1 MIAVLA
7 ALILVTLAG
16 CALTR
21 PIDRELRGAAFFGS
35 AIFIGCGYAALI
47 MFFLTVVHVEWSRTV
62 VMICLLAPIALLAL
76 DRQRGQAR
84 LPVLHP
90 IDALVIL
97 LVLGHAVFATWAP
110 MYEWDWFGIWGLKG
124 RVFFDARGI
133 DWRFVQTNISHPDY
147 PPLVPLLVDLP
158 SVLRRGWEDRW
169 VGLIFTALC
178 AAFLL
183 IVRGTLREEFDSDLL
198 AAIGTLAIASPAL
211 NLWVGLAEGPVMAFG
226 CAGLLLVRRG
236 LARPSNASLHLGAIL
251 LGLSAWCKNEGIALI
266 GVTVI
271 AALIVSARRVWRLWP
286 AAAIAGVWMVTRS
299 VYRLHTDFLQGDV
312 FDRVLFHLKQFGDVL
327 HALIIYAP
335 DLRLFWIAAFLTL
348 ILFARQAW
356 MRERFLTIAVLL
368 QSSLLAG
375 QALAT
380 AADIRA
386 HIEFAWNR
394 LPHQIGPAL
403 GYLCVVLLIPLI
415 REARSEPDRRPG
427 RFDLPARTPS
437 PTAPTT

>member
-7 ALILVTLAG
+7 ALILLTLAG

-21 PIDRELRGAAFFGS
+21 LIDRDLRDAAFFGS
-35 AIFIGCGYAALI
+35 AIFIGCGYAAFM

-62 VMICLLAPIALLAL
+62 VMIALLAPIALLVWK
-76 DRQRGQAR
+76 
-84 LPVLHP
+84 PVFNRP
-90 IDALVIL
+90 STPNPVDVVILL

-147 PPLVPLLVDLP
+147 PPLVPLLVNLP

-251 LGLSAWCKNEGIALI
+251 LGLSAWCKNEGTALI

-271 AALIVSARRVWRLWP
+271 AMLIVSARRVWRLWP

-299 VYRLHTDFLQGDV
+299 VYRLHTDFLQGDI
-312 FDRVLFHLKQFGDVL
+312 FDRVLFHLKQIGYVL

-403 GYLCVVLLIPLI
+403 GYLCVVLLIPVI
-415 REARSEPDRRPG
+415 RAARSESDRRPA
-427 RFDLPARTPS
+427 RPDLRARTPS

>member
-1 MIAVLA
+1 MSKPMMPSILTGAGCETARGSRICIDHSFTIIAGTFWTTSGPRTSSD
-7 ALILVTLAG
+7 INAG

-21 PIDRELRGAAFFGS
+21 LIDRELRGAAFFGS
-35 AIFIGCGYAALI
+35 AIFIGCGYAALM

-62 VMICLLAPIALLAL
+62 VMIALLAPIALLL
-76 DRQRGQAR
+76 RR
-84 LPVLHP
+84 PVFSRP
-90 IDALVIL
+90 RAPNPVDAAVLL

-169 VGLIFTALC
+169 IGLIFTALS

-266 GVTVI
+266 GVTVV

-286 AAAIAGVWMVTRS
+286 AAAIAGAWMVTRS
-299 VYRLHTDFLQGDV
+299 VYRLQTDFLQGDV
-312 FDRVLFHLKQFGDVL
+312 LDRG
-327 HALIIYAP
+327 
-335 DLRLFWIAAFLTL
+335 
-348 ILFARQAW
+348 
-356 MRERFLTIAVLL
+356 
-368 QSSLLAG
+368 
-375 QALAT
+375 
-380 AADIRA
+380 
-386 HIEFAWNR
+386 
-394 LPHQIGPAL
+394 
-403 GYLCVVLLIPLI
+403 
-415 REARSEPDRRPG
+415 
-427 RFDLPARTPS
+427 
-437 PTAPTT
+437 

>member
-21 PIDRELRGAAFFGS
+21 LIDRELRGAAFFGS
-35 AIFIGCGYAALI
+35 AIFIGCGYAALM

-62 VMICLLAPIALLAL
+62 VMIALLAPIALLL
-76 DRQRGQAR
+76 RR
-84 LPVLHP
+84 PVFSRP
-90 IDALVIL
+90 RAPNPVDVVILL

-169 VGLIFTALC
+169 IGLIFTALN

-236 LARPSNASLHLGAIL
+236 LARPSNAPLHLGAIL

-286 AAAIAGVWMVTRS
+286 AAAIAGAWMVTRS
-299 VYRLHTDFLQGDV
+299 VYRLQTDFLQGDV
-312 FDRVLFHLKQFGDVL
+312 LDRVLFHLKQLGYVL
-327 HALIIYAP
+327 HAFIVYAP

-380 AADIRA
+380 PWDIRA

-403 GYLCVVLLIPLI
+403 GYLSVVLLI
-415 REARSEPDRRPG
+415 RSAG
-427 RFDLPARTPS
+427 NLPAGTPATGRLVAGK
-437 PTAPTT
+437 PAGW